1 MMTTYKAKLKGNQ
14 LEWADEVPPPPPQP
28 DAEVLVTFLATNGSA
43 LMDKAERGAR
53 MKAALDQLAARGGM
67 TLHWQIY
74 TMDKNLKHKSGFQ
87 GRESKRRKNLEKA
100 SSDPK
105 QKLNIVAVSHCVN
118 HRHSWN
124 QYYLNP

>member
-53 MKAALDQLAARGGM
+53 MKAALDQLAARGGIQSIPDPVA
-67 TLHWQIY
+67 WQREIRQ
-74 TMDKNLKHKSGFQ
+74 DRPLP
-87 GRESKRRKNLEKA
+87 GRE
-100 SSDPK
+100 D
-105 QKLNIVAVSHCVN
+105 
-118 HRHSWN
+118 
-124 QYYLNP
+124 